1 MGSITNKARQ
11 YFARKIY
18 SHLDGE
24 LKLVTD
30 ALPSEDE
37 LALMALAKMDET
49 YPGYHFADLY
59 AQAKQAQEEE
69 KAAEKRR
76 IALSEKIAESLNK
89 ANLNHFYRCD
99 ARSLTAVA
107 SEKFKDAVIAEN
119 FPAQKAEL
127 DRIAKLREQV
137 EGAVYFATTD
147 AKLMANLTALL
158 ERFGGELEDELKAVI
173 GL

>member
-1 MGSITNKARQ
+1 MGSITNKARE
-11 YFARKIY
+11 YFARMIY

-37 LALMALAKMDET
+37 LAQMALAKMDEV
-49 YPGYHFADLY
+49 YAGYHFAELY
-59 AQAKQAQEEE
+59 AQAKQAQADEEE
-69 KAAEKRR
+69 AEKRSK
-76 IALSEKIAESLNK
+76 ALSEKIAESLRK
-89 ANLNHFYRCD
+89 VNLSYHWHCN
-99 ARSLTAVA
+99 AQSLTSVA

-127 DRIAKLREQV
+127 DRITKLREQV
-137 EGAVYFATTD
+137 EGALYFATTD

>member
-1 MGSITNKARQ
+1 MGSITNKARE

-24 LKLVTD
+24 LKVVTD
-30 ALPSEDE
+30 ALPSEEE
-37 LALMALAKMDET
+37 LEQMALAKMDEV
-49 YPGYHFADLY
+49 YAGYHFSDLY
-59 AQAKQAQEEE
+59 AQAMQAEEE
-69 KAAEKRR
+69 EVLAKKRKDALNEE
-76 IALSEKIAESLNK
+76 IASALTKV
-89 ANLNHFYRCD
+89 NLNSYYRCN
-99 ARSLTAVA
+99 ARCLTATA
-107 SEKFKDAVIAEN
+107 SNKFKDAVIAEN

-147 AKLMANLTALL
+147 AKLIANLTALL